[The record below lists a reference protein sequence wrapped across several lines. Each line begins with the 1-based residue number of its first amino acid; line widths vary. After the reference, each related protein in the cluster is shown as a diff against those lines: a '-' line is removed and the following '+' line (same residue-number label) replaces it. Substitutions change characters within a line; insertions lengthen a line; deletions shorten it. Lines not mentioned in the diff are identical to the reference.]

1 MGHLYPALPLGLSD
15 HYGRGDKTIVRA
27 GGIRCVQ
34 RNSICWN
41 MTVLFQT
48 WTHGAYD
55 CMLCD
60 LYKKEPDKIP
70 AFSGETHEVPLP
82 PSKKL
87 LAIGCYWEE
96 GKSVFSG
103 CGYSHSSRQSSA
115 MREQAAPS
123 VLVLFWKGA
132 HEGRGE
138 QWQWREKSE

>member
-1 MGHLYPALPLGLSD
+1 MGHLYPAHPLGLSD

-34 RNSICWN
+34 RNSVCWN

-55 CMLCD
+55 CMLCN

-103 CGYSHSSRQSSA
+103 DVATHTPVDSLPPCMNRQ
-115 MREQAAPS
+115 
-123 VLVLFWKGA
+123 
-132 HEGRGE
+132 H
-138 QWQWREKSE
+138 